1 MTGFF
6 PANAAPTP
14 APMKP
19 PSDIGV
25 SRTLD
30 SPYFSNNPF
39 VALNAPSKIP
49 ISSPIMKISSSFS
62 IASSNPLF
70 IASIKF
76 IVSVFDSSFV
86 NTGVVRVANISSIS
100 SSGLGS
106 SCSFAQSIVVLISF
120 SISSDSVSKSL
131 LVNNPSS
138 SKASSNLVIGSL
150 FIQNSLTSSST
161 YSAGS
166 CPACP

>member
-1 MTGFF
+1 
-6 PANAAPTP
+6 
-14 APMKP
+14 
-19 PSDIGV
+19 
-25 SRTLD
+25 
-30 SPYFSNNPF
+30 
-39 VALNAPSKIP
+39 
-49 ISSPIMKISSSFS
+49 MKISLSSS

-76 IVSVFDSSFV
+76 IVSVLDSSFV
-86 NTGVVRVANISSIS
+86 NTWDVRVANISSIS

-106 SCSFAQSIVVLISF
+106 SCSFAHSIVLLISL
-120 SISSDSVSKSL
+120 SISSDSVSKSFF
-131 LVNNPSS
+131 VNNPSS
-138 SKASSNLVIGSL
+138 TKASSNLVIGSL